1 MARLSHEGASV
12 IIGDVSVSLSRPTND
27 LNFKKTLFQSP
38 APATPSGA
46 SKSGSSSDIM
56 KSLIYKVQLEQEF
69 DTNLFYIKRDMH
81 DQRLKD
87 LRELA
92 NSLQDDAWQY
102 EPAEKLVGL
111 QWIVVECFF
120 SSYKQYCFFVS
131 FKNWFM
137 KFMFD
142 IITDELNDMCVYFMK
157 VDTMKYRLS

>member
-111 QWIVVECFF
+111 Q
-120 SSYKQYCFFVS
+120 
-131 FKNWFM
+131 
-137 KFMFD
+137 
-142 IITDELNDMCVYFMK
+142 
-157 VDTMKYRLS
+157 